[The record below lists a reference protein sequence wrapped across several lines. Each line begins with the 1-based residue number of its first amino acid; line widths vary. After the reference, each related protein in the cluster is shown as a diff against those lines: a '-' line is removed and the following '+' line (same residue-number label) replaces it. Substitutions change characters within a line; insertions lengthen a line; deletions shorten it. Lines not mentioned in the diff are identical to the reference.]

1 MSTQHPGYRVIL
13 SLLASLATLIGSI
26 AAHAQAF
33 PTKPLEFVVHT
44 SPGGGTDVFA
54 RSVADIINK
63 EKLLPQPVTVSNRSG
78 GSGAVAYNY
87 IKSKRGDP
95 HVVLTVASGTFL
107 TAAARPEQGYGLEH
121 FTPLA
126 FLALD
131 SQAIAVLNESKYAT
145 IQDLI
150 EGGRREPN
158 AISASVASATGTGR
172 LLLFLIERETGAKYK
187 FVSFKSGADAAMAVL
202 GGHVPFTTENLSEM
216 FPQVEA
222 KKMRVLAVTGEK
234 RLSAVPD
241 APTLKELGY
250 RISVGTGRG
259 FALPAGV
266 PKEAAAVMENVMKR
280 VHDSPAWKDFSA
292 RMMYED
298 SYMGS
303 AEFTQYL
310 NVRKSEMVDFL
321 TSVGLMQK

>member
-13 SLLASLATLIGSI
+13 SLLASLAILIGSI